1 LKEKD
6 PDDLYNVLLD
16 ALTGKIDVTVT
27 TILVI
32 PDLSLSLLRNSILVT
47 KVENCC
53 TCNGRP
59 TTDRWPFK
67 GIFGLR
73 LFYYYLMLPIFI
85 FIWLVRF
92 VRLPKGSTE
101 KQKFEKKKRER
112 IKKEKT

>member
-1 LKEKD
+1 MKEKD

-67 GIFGLR
+67 GIFWVASFL
-73 LFYYYLMLPIFI
+73 LLSDVANLHFYLARSFA
-85 FIWLVRF
+85 
-92 VRLPKGSTE
+92 
-101 KQKFEKKKRER
+101 KRIDR
-112 IKKEKT
+112 KTKIRKEKAG